1 MRGWLATEYEA
12 VVFEDELGVPA
23 YALYRHDNG
32 EITLRQFFVVRDRRR
47 HGIGRAAIEIL
58 RDEVWPRDKRLR
70 VEVLWHN
77 TAVVRFWK
85 SVGFRAYSLSLEMLP
100 EARDVAAGQADRK

>member
-12 VVFEDELGVPA
+12 VVFEDESGVAA

-32 EITLRQFFVVRDRRR
+32 EIYLRQFFVVCERRR
-47 HGIGRAAIEIL
+47 RGIGRAAIKIL
-58 RDEVWPRDKRLR
+58 RDEVWPHDRRLR

-77 TAVVRFWK
+77 TVGIHFWK
-85 SVGFRAYSLSLEMLP
+85 AVGFQAYSLALEMLP
-100 EARDVAAGQADRK
+100 KVTKEP